1 MELALGM
8 ATNYHSPVGYWL
20 GMPLKKL
27 ERWSRVAYDIN
38 KKAKE
43 TYQEIG
49 PGL

>member
-20 GMPLKKL
+20 GMPLTKL
-27 ERWSRVAYDIN
+27 ENWSRVAYEIA
-38 KKAKE
+38 KRQKE
-43 TYQEIG
+43 TFQEIG